1 MEKKVRTEP
10 PKTIAEAASIGLEQ
24 GMAHKQPVR
33 ELRAVIA
40 HRVKAMR
47 VEAKMTQEE
56 MAEKINVNALTYRGY
71 ENCKSDFPILMLI
84 RIADVLDLSLD
95 YITGRSE
102 QKKPGGQSAEKSVEE
117 RLSILENE
125 MDKILQTM
133 TLPEVVESI
142 LGRK

>member
-1 MEKKVRTEP
+1 MEKKVQTEP

-24 GMAHKQPVR
+24 GMAHKQPGR

-71 ENCKSDFPILMLI
+71 ENCKSDFPLLMLI
-84 RIADVLDLSLD
+84 RVADVLGLSLD
-95 YITGRSE
+95 YIAGRTEVRQMNVAS
-102 QKKPGGQSAEKSVEE
+102 SEKSIEQ
-117 RLSILENE
+117 RLEDLEKLVASMKE
-125 MDKILQTM
+125 
-133 TLPEVVESI
+133 
-142 LGRK
+142 